1 MEAKFDEIVFLYTI
15 LLREEDCK
23 KFCASYHEDWFN
35 RAECGYVF
43 QEIRFFLKKHLMP
56 PSVKVLRTIFNEKD
70 SIVYEARIKSV
81 LDEIEDYDKEA
92 DKAEISWTLM
102 KAQDV
107 ATVRAFKQLTQDPG
121 VQQAIETA
129 DGAEILKQISA
140 LQRRFES
147 TTDRTTMNLREAIES
162 LVKSDGFTPSLQR
175 VPTGIDVI
183 DTWCGGGL
191 RPKQLGIIVGVTGHG
206 KSATL
211 INIADRMSRNE
222 DRKVWLVTN
231 ELSLYETT
239 ERILSRLS
247 GIGMGDIIDAPA
259 AGLGKLSR
267 QWRMNK
273 LDSKFFITEYVR
285 PPISSTDIED
295 EMLRNKNLY
304 GFTPE
309 IIVLDFME
317 RMKPDPGRGRPKIDN
332 EWSNMQFIAQD
343 LVSLAKRH
351 NLIIW
356 TAVQTNRGGAS
367 AEEIDISHVQS
378 SIRHIQEAT
387 ACIAL
392 KQRKIVDGDRTGKV
406 GIQFF
411 NLKQRQSKLS
421 FDSVILEADL
431 NVMNISNKV
440 ASVLASDQVDN
451 SGSATASGPPTV
463 QQSATV
469 STGRTVQQ
477 IKNQKGKFKNKQVP

>member
-1 MEAKFDEIVFLYTI
+1 VESKFDEVVFLYSL

-23 KFCASYHEDWFN
+23 KFCASYHEDWFE

-43 QEIRFFLKKHLMP
+43 QEVRHFLKKHLIP
-56 PSVKVLRTIFNEKD
+56 PSVKILRTIFKQKD
-70 SIVYEARIKSV
+70 AIVYEARIKDV
-81 LDEIEDYDKEA
+81 LDEIENYDKA
-92 DKAEISWTLM
+92 VDKAEIAWTIS

-107 ATVRAFKQLTQDPG
+107 ATVRAFKQLTEDIG
-121 VQQAIETA
+121 VQRAIEEA
-129 DGAEILKQISA
+129 DGAEILKQINT

-147 TTDRTTMNLREAIES
+147 TTDRKTMNLREAVES
-162 LVKSDGFTPSLQR
+162 LVQSDGFTPTLQR

-191 RPKQLGIIVGVTGHG
+191 GIIVGVTGHG

-211 INIADRMSRNE
+211 VNIADRMSRNE
-222 DRKVWLVTN
+222 DKRVWLVTN

-239 ERILSRLS
+239 ERVLSRLS
-247 GIGMGDIIDAPA
+247 GVGLTDIIDAPA
-259 AGLGKLSR
+259 MGLGKLSR
-267 QWRMNK
+267 QWKMNR
-273 LDSKFFITEYVR
+273 LDNKFFITEYVR
-285 PPISSTDIED
+285 PPISAADIED
-295 EMLRNKNLY
+295 EMIRNRNLY
-304 GFTPE
+304 GYMPDV
-309 IIVLDFME
+309 IVLDFME
-317 RMKPDPGRGRPKIDN
+317 RMKPDMSRGRPKIDN

-351 NLIIW
+351 NIIIW

-367 AEEIDISHVQS
+367 AEDLDLTHVQS

-392 KQRKIVDGDRTGKV
+392 KQRKIVDGDKTGKV

-431 NVMNISNKV
+431 SRMNITNKV
-440 ASVLASDQVDN
+440 AQVLATDQEDN
-451 SGSATASGPPTV
+451 SATGNSPSGSPTV
-463 QQSATV
+463 QHAATT
-469 STGRTVQQ
+469 STGMTAQQ
-477 IKNQKGKFKNKQVP
+477 RKNSKGKYQGRK

>member
-1 MEAKFDEIVFLYTI
+1 MEPKFDEIVFLYSL

-23 KFCASYHEDWFN
+23 KFCASYHEDWFD

-43 QEIRFFLKKHLMP
+43 QEMRHFLKKHLLP
-56 PSVKVLRTIFNEKD
+56 PSIKILRVIFKQKD
-70 SIVYEARIKSV
+70 VMIYEARIKEV
-81 LDEIEDYDKEA
+81 LDEIENYDKNV
-92 DKAEISWTLM
+92 DKAEIAWTLD

-107 ATVRAFKQLTQDPG
+107 ATVRAFKQMTEDVG
-121 VQQAIETA
+121 VQRAIEEA
-129 DGAEILKQISA
+129 DGAEILKQINS

-147 TTDRTTMNLREAIES
+147 TTDRKTMNLREAVES
-162 LVKSDGFTPSLQR
+162 LVKSDGFTPMLQR
-175 VPTGIDVI
+175 VPTGINIVDI
-183 DTWCGGGL
+183 WCGGGL

-206 KSATL
+206 KSACL

-239 ERILSRLS
+239 ERMLSRLS
-247 GIGMGDIIDAPA
+247 GVGLTDIIDAPA
-259 AGLGKLSR
+259 MGLGKLSR
-267 QWRMNK
+267 QWKMNR
-273 LDSKFFITEYVR
+273 LDNKFFITEYVR
-285 PPISSTDIED
+285 PPISAADIED
-295 EMLRNKNLY
+295 EMIRNRNLY
-304 GFTPE
+304 GFMPE
-309 IIVLDFME
+309 VIVLDFME
-317 RMKPDPGRGRPKIDN
+317 RMKPDMSRGRPKIDN

-351 NLIIW
+351 NIIIW

-367 AEEIDISHVQS
+367 AEELDLTHVQS

-392 KQRKIVDGDRTGKV
+392 KQRKIVDGDKTGKV

-431 NVMNISNKV
+431 SKMNITNNV
-440 ASVLASDQVDN
+440 AQVLATDQVDN
-451 SGSATASGPPTV
+451 SGSATPSGTPTV
-463 QQSATV
+463 QHAATT
-469 STGRTVQQ
+469 SSGMTAQQ
-477 IKNQKGKFKNKQVP
+477 RKNSKGKYQGRK